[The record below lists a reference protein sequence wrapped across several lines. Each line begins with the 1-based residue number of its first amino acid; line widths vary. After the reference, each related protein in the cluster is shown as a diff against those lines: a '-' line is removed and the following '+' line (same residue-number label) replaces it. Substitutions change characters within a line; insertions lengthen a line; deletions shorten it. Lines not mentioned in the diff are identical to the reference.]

1 MKLEMSADARPQ
13 VRMLLVAAA
22 ITIALWY
29 IPIVGWLAYPFRI
42 FVTFIHEGG
51 HALAALMTGN
61 SVSSLSVALDG
72 SGETYTSQGNIF
84 SQIFVSS
91 AGYLG
96 ATAFGALLLV
106 MIRRA
111 VASRV
116 VLVGSAVFILA
127 LTLIFGLFKPIFSGS
142 WGSLSG
148 VPFTLVSGVAI
159 AIGLLAVAK
168 YAKPRLATFFV
179 SFLAMQCV
187 LNALLDLKSIFFL
200 SIPGSD
206 KLTDAGNMQA
216 ATHVPAMFWA
226 IVWIGLSFLILT
238 GAMRFYACYRTKSSD
253 QPDLPFEE
261 PLEV

>member
-1 MKLEMSADARPQ
+1 MKMNISNDARPQ
-13 VRMLLVAAA
+13 VRMLLVAAVIA
-22 ITIALWY
+22 IALWY

-51 HALAALMTGN
+51 HALAALLTGN
-61 SVSSLSVALDG
+61 SVASLSVALDG
-72 SGETYTSQGNIF
+72 SGETFTSQGNIF

-111 VASRV
+111 VASRI
-116 VLVGSAVFILA
+116 VLIGSAVFILA
-127 LTLIFGLFKPIFSGS
+127 LTLIFGLVKPIFSGA
-142 WGSLSG
+142 WGSLTG
-148 VPFTLVSGVAI
+148 VPFTIVSGI
-159 AIGLLAVAK
+159 ALAAGLLAVAK
-168 YAKPRLATFFV
+168 YAKPRVASFFV
-179 SFLAMQCV
+179 SFLAVQCV

-216 ATHVPAMFWA
+216 ATGVPAMFWA
-226 IVWIGLSFLILT
+226 IIWIGLSFLILS
-238 GAMRFYACYRTKSSD
+238 GAMKFYASGRRKATD